1 MHSSAG
7 TSGGSIA
14 LPRRLEAQAAMRA
27 QGADWNGAYSSIGK
41 QQGFWKRRQIRRSS
55 QNTLKT
61 IRR

>member
-14 LPRRLEAQAAMRA
+14 LPRRLAAQAAMRA

-41 QQGFWKRRQIRRSS
+41 QQGFWKRRQI
-55 QNTLKT
+55 
-61 IRR
+61 